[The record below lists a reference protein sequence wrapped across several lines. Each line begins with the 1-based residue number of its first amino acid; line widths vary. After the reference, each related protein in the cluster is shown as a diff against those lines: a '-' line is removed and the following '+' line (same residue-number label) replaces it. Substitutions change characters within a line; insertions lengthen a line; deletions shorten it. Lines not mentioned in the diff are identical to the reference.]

1 VDVTNHIDERRKSSM
16 RTLIVEDDFTSRLLL
31 QKLLEPYGECH
42 ITVNGREAV
51 DAFRLARRE
60 GRSYDL
66 ICLDIMMPEMDG
78 QTVLKEIR
86 ALEKDA
92 GIPEGDGVKI
102 LMTTAL
108 KDGKNVMTAFREL
121 CDAYLTKPIDR
132 AKLLESLRKV
142 VLVR

>member
-1 VDVTNHIDERRKSSM
+1 MRGKKM

-42 ITVNGREAV
+42 IAVNGKEAL
-51 DAFRLARRE
+51 DAFRLASRGGYR
-60 GRSYDL
+60 YDL

-86 ALEKDA
+86 SLERDA
-92 GIPEGDGVKI
+92 RIPEGDGVKI

-121 CDAYLTKPIDR
+121 CDAYIVKPIDR
-132 AKLLESLRKV
+132 SKLIESLHKSG
-142 VLVR
+142 LIP